1 MPILSR
7 RSQSQY
13 SRQTCPGQSST
24 AERRK
29 RHSNAVHPTRSTVD
43 SHNLARTSTVYQKG
57 TTRPVLEHSLI
68 QCQSQDVR
76 NMTCLPEVNYSVN
89 GGASRTDC
97 GSLCPLP
104 PRSSPPLT
112 YYCRPDVAR
121 QRRMPA
127 DNQAREREALKRQQ
141 RLQVCGAAA
150 NCSGTCPIF
159 DPT

>member
-13 SRQTCPGQSST
+13 SRQTSSGQSST

-29 RHSNAVHPTRSTVD
+29 RHSNNAVHPTRSTAD
-43 SHNLARTSTVYQKG
+43 SHNLTRVSTVYQKG
-57 TTRPVLEHSLI
+57 TSRSVLEHSLT

-76 NMTCLPEVNYSVN
+76 NMTCLPEVNYTVN
-89 GGASRTDC
+89 GGASRTDS
-97 GSLCPLP
+97 GSLCLLP
-104 PRSSPPLT
+104 PQSPPPVT
-112 YYCRPDVAR
+112 YYCRPTVAR

-141 RLQVCGAAA
+141 RLQVCGTAAA
-150 NCSGTCPIF
+150 LVRYFTH
-159 DPT
+159 